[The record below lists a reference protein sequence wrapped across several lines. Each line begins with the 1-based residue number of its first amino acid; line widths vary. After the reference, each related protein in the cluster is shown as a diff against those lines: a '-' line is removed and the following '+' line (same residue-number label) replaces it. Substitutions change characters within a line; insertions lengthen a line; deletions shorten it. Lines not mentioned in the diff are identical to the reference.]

1 MKIATI
7 ISTILL
13 VIWVI
18 LTMVVMWTDELDTT
32 LYIKLSVS
40 MGIVVVAI
48 LGNALGGPEF
58 PYKGSTNAIAIPTVM
73 TPESR
78 ARAPPG
84 PLVFSRR
91 TQKCSWF

>member
-32 LYIKLSVS
+32 LYIKLSIS
-40 MGIVVVAI
+40 MGILVVATI
-48 LGNALGGPEF
+48 LIALALRE
-58 PYKGSTNAIAIPTVM
+58 YGSEKKLKDHNY
-73 TPESR
+73 
-78 ARAPPG
+78 
-84 PLVFSRR
+84 LD
-91 TQKCSWF
+91 

>member
-40 MGIVVVAI
+40 MGIVVVATI
-48 LGNALGGPEF
+48 LIALALRE
-58 PYKGSTNAIAIPTVM
+58 YGSEKKLKDHNY
-73 TPESR
+73 
-78 ARAPPG
+78 
-84 PLVFSRR
+84 LD
-91 TQKCSWF
+91 

>member
-32 LYIKLSVS
+32 FYIKLSIS
-40 MGIVVVAI
+40 MGILVVATI
-48 LGNALGGPEF
+48 LIALALRE
-58 PYKGSTNAIAIPTVM
+58 YGSEKKLKDHNY
-73 TPESR
+73 
-78 ARAPPG
+78 
-84 PLVFSRR
+84 LD
-91 TQKCSWF
+91 

>member
-18 LTMVVMWTDELDTT
+18 LTMVVMWTDKLDTT

-40 MGIVVVAI
+40 IGILVVATI
-48 LGNALGGPEF
+48 LIALALRE
-58 PYKGSTNAIAIPTVM
+58 YGS
-73 TPESR
+73 EKK
-78 ARAPPG
+78 
-84 PLVFSRR
+84 L
-91 TQKCSWF
+91 KEHDYLD

>member
-32 LYIKLSVS
+32 LYIKLSVTI
-40 MGIVVVAI
+40 GIIVVATILIALAI
-48 LGNALGGPEF
+48 KE
-58 PYKGSTNAIAIPTVM
+58 YGSEKKLKDHNY
-73 TPESR
+73 
-78 ARAPPG
+78 
-84 PLVFSRR
+84 LD
-91 TQKCSWF
+91 